1 MAVSINDNTIL
12 LYLWNSSTVSECKR
26 ATGIFS
32 QARGQ
37 MFAVVKA
44 EVVAQ
49 GTCMSTN
56 TPHVTL
62 KSPEMSGNK
71 S

>member
-1 MAVSINDNTIL
+1 MAVSVNDNTIL
-12 LYLWNSSTVSECKR
+12 LYLWNRSTVFECKR
-26 ATGIFS
+26 AIGIFS

-37 MFAVVKA
+37 MFAAVKA
-44 EVVAQ
+44 QVVAQ
-49 GTCMSTN
+49 GTCISTN

-62 KSPEMSGNK
+62 KSPEMNGNK

>member
-1 MAVSINDNTIL
+1 MAVSVNDNTIL
-12 LYLWNSSTVSECKR
+12 LHLWNSSTVFECKR
-26 ATGIFS
+26 AIGIFS
-32 QARGQ
+32 QARVQ
-37 MFAVVKA
+37 MFAAVKA